1 MKRTLAAF
9 LLLSL
14 ASGCSLKHEPRVVAM
29 SPAPAAPVAASTPQS
44 WTTPAPTPQSDD
56 FLIIP
61 GKSIGE
67 IGRDST
73 YESLVKT
80 YGEANVIKT
89 KMYVGEG
96 LEKEGV
102 TVFPDDKTTMVE
114 ILWWD
119 EDPAR
124 VQMIRIQGENSKWHT
139 HQGVTLGTTVQELEK
154 LNEKP
159 FKLLGLGWD
168 YGGSV
173 TNWNGGALEGLHARV
188 QAGADSNVG
197 EDAFAEVM
205 GDKEIESSNSVLQQ
219 INPTVFE
226 IAVQFPLS
234 E

>member
-1 MKRTLAAF
+1 M
-9 LLLSL
+9 LLSL
-14 ASGCSLKHEPRVVAM
+14 GLGCTPKN
-29 SPAPAAPVAASTPQS
+29 APPVAAQSPTPPVVAATSTPES
-44 WTTPAPTPQSDD
+44 WATPAPTPQSSD
-56 FLIIP
+56 FLITP

-80 YGEANVIKT
+80 YGEGNVLKT
-89 KMYVGEG
+89 KLYVGEG
-96 LEKEGV
+96 MEKEGV

-119 EDPAR
+119 EDPAV

-139 HQGVTLGTTVQELEK
+139 PQGVTLGTTVKELEK

-173 TNWNGGALEGLHARV
+173 TNWEGGALEGLHARV
-188 QAGADSNVG
+188 QAGAESGVG

-219 INPTVFE
+219 INPTVWE
-226 IAVQFPLS
+226 ITVQFPLS
-234 E
+234 Q

>member
-1 MKRTLAAF
+1 MKRTFAAF

-14 ASGCSLKHEPRVVAM
+14 VSGCSVKQEPPPVAT
-29 SPAPAAPVAASTPQS
+29 STPPAPVAATSSPQS
-44 WTTPAPTPQSDD
+44 WATPDPTPQSSD

-61 GKSIGE
+61 GKSVGE
-67 IGRDST
+67 IGRSST

-80 YGEANVIKT
+80 YGERNVLKT
-89 KMYVGEG
+89 KLYVGEG
-96 LEKEGV
+96 MEKEGV

-114 ILWWD
+114 IFWWD
-119 EDPAR
+119 EDPSV

-139 HQGVTLGTTVQELEK
+139 PQGVTLGTTVKDLER

-173 TNWNGGALEGLHARV
+173 TNWSGGALDGLHARV

-197 EDAFAEVM
+197 EEAFAEIM
-205 GDKEIESSNSVLQQ
+205 GDKEIESSNSVLQEV
-219 INPTVFE
+219 NPTVFE

>member
-14 ASGCSLKHEPRVVAM
+14 ASGCSVKQEPRPVAT
-29 SPAPAAPVAASTPQS
+29 STAPAPVAATSSPQS
-44 WTTPAPTPQSDD
+44 WATPDPTPQSSD

-61 GKSIGE
+61 GKSVGE
-67 IGRDST
+67 IGRSST

-80 YGEANVIKT
+80 YGERNVLKT
-89 KMYVGEG
+89 KLYVGEG
-96 LEKEGV
+96 MEKEGV

-114 ILWWD
+114 IFWWD
-119 EDPAR
+119 EDPSV

-139 HQGVTLGTTVQELEK
+139 PQGVTLGTTVKDLER

-173 TNWNGGALEGLHARV
+173 TNWNGGALDGLHARV

-197 EDAFAEVM
+197 EEAFAEIM
-205 GDKEIESSNSVLQQ
+205 GDKEIESSNSVLQEV
-219 INPTVFE
+219 NPTVFE